1 MMKFFFI
8 VFFNGLTLAALYFIA
23 ACGFTLIFGLMRTV
37 NMAHGVLLLF
47 GAYVGYEFVELT
59 GQWSLGILAG
69 GIGAA
74 VVGAIFQ
81 TTILGRYQGDELRQ
95 TLITIAISIIMADLM
110 LWGWGGLT
118 YQIALPEMLQGGVK
132 LPLLNVGY
140 SSVRL
145 TLMIMAVVIGVLL
158 WLLIAK
164 TKLGIIIR
172 AGVDDRT
179 MLEALGFDTKKIF
192 IIVFAIGS
200 MLAGMAGVISG
211 SALSVAPGTDFQF
224 LLSSL
229 VVVIVGGMGSVG
241 GAALGALLIGLAEQY
256 GLAYAPTYGVV
267 FTFVIMV
274 AVLAFRPQGIL
285 GKAEK

>member
-1 MMKFFFI
+1 MKFFFI

-74 VVGAIFQ
+74 VVGAILQ

-118 YQIALPEMLQGGVK
+118 YQIALPEMLQGGVR

-145 TLMIMAVVIGVLL
+145 TLMIIAVVIGVLL

>member
-74 VVGAIFQ
+74 VVGAILQ

-118 YQIALPEMLQGGVK
+118 YQIALPEMLQGGVR

-145 TLMIMAVVIGVLL
+145 TLMIIAVVIGVLL